1 MKLGK
6 NAKWIGLYSKMEWNS
21 QILIAFAFNT
31 LQALDLTHKELTG

>member
-6 NAKWIGLYSKMEWNS
+6 NAKWIGLYSKTEWNS
-21 QILIAFAFNT
+21 QILMMLAFNS